1 MLDLS
6 ILRGVLLLIFL
17 SYFSYR
23 DLKTRE
29 IEDWLVY
36 AVFLLGLILGMAQV
50 RQMLISLGISLLLAG
65 LLYLG
70 GLFALGDF
78 WIMLIVSVYDPT
90 NFMGLPV
97 SVWSLMGA
105 SILGAAYGIYLM
117 VKKNPKEW
125 INLWIKSIA
134 VSLGFGFNVVVGFL
148 ASFIVKDYPV
158 LSLVF
163 LPFIILTGRVG
174 RTLGIIGL
182 FLITATVF
190 EALRKREIFVVSKE
204 PEEGDIPAEVIDK
217 DGNRYK
223 LDWRISLEIKKGR
236 IKPVHSLGADGLSK
250 EDVKKLREM
259 GVEEMK
265 VRASVPF
272 IPFITASWVF
282 LWMLEILF

>member
-6 ILRGVLLLIFL
+6 ILRGILLLIFL

-29 IEDWLVY
+29 IDDWLVY
-36 AVFLLGLILGMAQV
+36 VVFLLGLALGVVQV
-50 RQMLISLGISLLLAG
+50 KQMLISLGISLLLAG

-78 WIMLIVSVYDPT
+78 WIMLIISVYDPT
-90 NFMGLPV
+90 NLMGLPV

-117 VKKNPKEW
+117 VKKNPREW
-125 INLWIKSIA
+125 INLWVRSVA

-148 ASFIVKDYPV
+148 ASFIVKDRPI

-163 LPFIILTGRVG
+163 LPFIVLTGRVW
-174 RTLGIIGL
+174 RTLGIMGL

-190 EALRKREIFVVSKE
+190 EALRKREIFVISKE

-217 DGNRYK
+217 DGKRYK
-223 LDWRISLEIKKGR
+223 LDWRTSLEIKKGR
-236 IKPVHSLGADGLSK
+236 IRPIHSLGADGLTK
-250 EDVKKLREM
+250 EDIKKLREM
-259 GVEEMK
+259 GIEEMK
-265 VRASVPF
+265 VRTSIPF